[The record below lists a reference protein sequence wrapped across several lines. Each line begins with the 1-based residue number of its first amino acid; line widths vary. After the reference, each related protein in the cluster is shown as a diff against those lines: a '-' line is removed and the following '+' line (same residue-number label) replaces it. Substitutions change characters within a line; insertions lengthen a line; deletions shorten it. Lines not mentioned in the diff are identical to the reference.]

1 MTMTV
6 RRVTLRRGAEAAGSD
21 ELKRPE
27 GKLERLALVIPAL
40 RRLDHEFHRQ
50 HPTAFGDEHG
60 PVLDQRRRDGAGI
73 GGAAGVSPP
82 PGRPAAAVRPAA
94 AGDRGSRRR
103 SARRRR
109 RAEGLSPCLL
119 YT

>member
-1 MTMTV
+1 MTV

-27 GKLERLALVIPAL
+27 GELERLALVIPAL

-82 PGRPAAAVRPAA
+82 PGRPAQPSGRRQPAVADL
-94 AGDRGSRRR
+94 AGDLRGGVG
-103 SARRRR
+103 
-109 RAEGLSPCLL
+109 EQD
-119 YT
+119 